1 MKTDVRSI
9 GVFDHS
15 ILKIVQH
22 GGANVVVGDAGVAL
36 RLEKKPT
43 I

>member
-1 MKTDVRSI
+1 MKSDVRSI

-15 ILKIVQH
+15 ILKIVQD
-22 GGANVVVGDAGVAL
+22 GGANVVAGDAGVAL
-36 RLEKKPT
+36 RLEKRFT